1 MSKFTE
7 TIGKAA
13 NKVTESTKNWN
24 WGAIGAACA
33 ITGMIISGI
42 ANVATKKQN
51 QKAIDEAASKA
62 AVDAV
67 KALLN
72 GHQHHTDG

>member
-13 NKVTESTKNWN
+13 DKVTESTKNWN
-24 WGAIGAACA
+24 WGAIGTACA
-33 ITGMIISGI
+33 ITGMIVSGI

-51 QKAIDEAASKA
+51 QKAI
-62 AVDAV
+62 VDPNLRGELTR
-67 KALLN
+67 ALLVC
-72 GHQHHTDG
+72 TI